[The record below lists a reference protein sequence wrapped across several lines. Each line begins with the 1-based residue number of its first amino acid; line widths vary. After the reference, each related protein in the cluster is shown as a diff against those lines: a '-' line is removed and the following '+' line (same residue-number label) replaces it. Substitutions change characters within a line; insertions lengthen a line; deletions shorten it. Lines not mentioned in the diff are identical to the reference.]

1 MGETLRSP
9 PETVAV
15 RVPLILLA
23 LALVF
28 TVAFAWLWIINL
40 GTSVLL
46 AFGNRSTPLVL
57 TASGIVFVVVGAMVT
72 SRRPGNKVGSVALVI
87 GLSQIISTL
96 ANEYAIYSTLTE
108 PGSLPGGDVVA
119 WLANLVWVVP
129 VGLLGTVLVLLYP
142 DGDLPSRR
150 WKAVLIASIVGMA
163 GAMLFFALAPGP
175 LTSLD
180 WIENPFGLAASES
193 WIEWLSLGF
202 FLLAATVPL
211 AAWSMRQRYRRSH
224 GVARAQIK
232 WFAAAAALV
241 AFTYVGQFIFSV
253 ATGSLEG
260 GSPAQRWIQTLAIA
274 CFGTMGLAVGVAIFR
289 YRLYDIDRIISRTIA
304 YLLVVALLGLV
315 VVGLASLLAL
325 FLPSDDPLVVA
336 VSTLVVFALFTPVRR
351 RVQAAVDRRF
361 NRSRYDAALVVE
373 SLTGL
378 LRERVDPEGVVD
390 DWREIVEETMQPTAV
405 GVWVREKVS
414 P

>member
-1 MGETLRSP
+1 MGETVTGP
-9 PETVAV
+9 PNEFSV
-15 RVPLILLA
+15 RVPLILLT
-23 LALVF
+23 LALVL

-40 GTSVLL
+40 GSSALL
-46 AFGNRSTPLVL
+46 AFGNRSTPLAL

-72 SRRPGNKVGSVALVI
+72 SRRPGNRIGWVALGI
-87 GLSQIISTL
+87 GLPAIMSTL
-96 ANEYAIYSTLTE
+96 ANEYAIYSTVTE

-119 WLANLVWVVP
+119 WLANLVWVPP

-150 WKAVLIASIVGMA
+150 WKGVLIASIVGMA
-163 GAMLFFALAPGP
+163 GAILFFALAPGP

-180 WIENPFGLAASES
+180 WIENPFGLAGSES

-211 AAWSMRQRYRRSH
+211 AAWSMRQRYRRAH
-224 GVARAQIK
+224 GVARAQIR

-241 AFTYVGQFIFSV
+241 AFTYVGQFILSV
-253 ATGSLEG
+253 TTGSLEG
-260 GSPAQRWIQTLAIA
+260 GSPAQRWLQTLAVA
-274 CFGTMGLAVGVAIFR
+274 CFGTLGFAVGVAVLR
-289 YRLYDIDRIISRTIA
+289 YRLYDIDRIISRTVS
-304 YLLVVALLGLV
+304 YVLVVAFLGLV
-315 VVGLASLLAL
+315 VLGLVSLFAL

-351 RVQAAVDRRF
+351 RVQAGVDRRF

-373 SLTGL
+373 SLAGL

-390 DWREIVEETMQPTAV
+390 DWRELVEETMQPTAV
-405 GVWVREKVS
+405 GVWVRED
-414 P
+414 